1 MKLGQL
7 LSILRPKPLG
17 GDTTPGGSFDT
28 YVLED
33 DSGGYLMEDGT
44 STLLM
49 ETAP

>member
-1 MKLGQL
+1 MKLAAI

-17 GDTTPGGSFDT
+17 GDTTPGGVLDA

-33 DSGGYLMEDGT
+33 ESGGYLKEDGT